1 MLRIRCRFACVDGRH
16 QASDGSAEGKEDAQ
30 EQSAKLK
37 KAENALRQRKLLQR
51 HLRHLQ
57 QHTWSKDILAGAQ
70 YVIFGW

>member
-1 MLRIRCRFACVDGRH
+1 MCVLCSH
-16 QASDGSAEGKEDAQ
+16 QTSDASTEDKKETE

-57 QHTWSKDILAGAQ
+57 QHTWSKDILAGA
-70 YVIFGW
+70 YRERIM